1 LHYATAQTSIESLGL
16 EDNPKTMEL
25 RQFRYFLKVVEQGSI
40 GRAALELGVVTSA
53 LSQQITRLETELA
66 TRLLHRSSRGVVPTD
81 AGVAFMRQAQLTL
94 RHADS
99 AALAARE
106 SRYSGQVSVG
116 LAPST
121 ATVLGPALFQAMRE
135 RFPSV
140 RIHLVESLSGHL
152 AAMLSSRQLDL
163 AVLFQADA
171 ARRWNVT
178 ALLDERVFL
187 FAPAALNAIP
197 FGRQLRLREICD
209 VPLIL
214 PSASHGLRMLISQAF
229 SRARC
234 QPRVIAEID
243 GLALL
248 MAAVRAGQGA
258 TLQPGAAAALAGGSV
273 VVRPIASVHMRRTN
287 LIASLSDEELSPE
300 AMATRLLIGEVAR
313 SLVQARAWPGA
324 SLPKN

>member
-1 LHYATAQTSIESLGL
+1 
-16 EDNPKTMEL
+16 MEL

-53 LSQQITRLETELA
+53 LSQQITRLETELG

-94 RHADS
+94 RHADN

-121 ATVLGPALFQAMRE
+121 ATVLGPALFQAMRKH
-135 RFPSV
+135 FPSV

-152 AAMLSSRQLDL
+152 AAMLSNRQLDL
-163 AVLFQADA
+163 AVLFQEDA
-171 ARRWNVT
+171 AKRWNVS

-187 FAPAALNAIP
+187 IAPSSLNGIP
-197 FGRQLRLREICD
+197 SGHQLRLREICD

-248 MAAVRAGQGA
+248 MAAVRAGHGA
-258 TLQPGAAAALAGGSV
+258 TLQPGAAAALAGDSV
-273 VVRPIASVHMRRTN
+273 IIKPMTGVHMRRTN
-287 LIASLSDEELSPE
+287 LIASLSDDELSPE
-300 AMATRLLIGEVAR
+300 AMATRLLIGDVAR
-313 SLVQARAWPGA
+313 SLVQAGAWPGA
-324 SLPKN
+324 TLHKN